1 MSLTNNS
8 NIPLS
13 VSVFLATNSYDF
25 KPDPRSLSATDFN
38 RSIRQVI
45 LRNRTNGPDSPT
57 EPVDIASLV
66 KSKMGTAIHDS
77 IEKTWLDPQ
86 MREAG
91 LRNLGYPESVIKRIV
106 VNPTE
111 VTSEHIPVYMEI
123 RKSIKLG
130 DWTVSGKFDFVA
142 EGALTDFKSTSTFTY
157 TKKVNDDKYCKQ
169 GSIYKVIHKD
179 IITNPHLTIVYW
191 FTDWKEASAKGD
203 PTYPQSPVLPYK
215 IKLMDEDTTIQFMQS
230 FINQLE
236 KHEHTPEPELP
247 QCTKEELWQDDPV
260 YKYYRD
266 PMKKARATK
275 NFDSLIEAR
284 KYFGS
289 QGGVGEIVTVPGKA
303 MACNYCSAAPMCSQ
317 YKQLKAQGLI
327 KE

>member
-13 VSVFLATNSYDF
+13 AALYLATNSYDF

-45 LRNRTNGPDSPT
+45 LRNRTGGTDSPT

-111 VTSEHIPVYMEI
+111 VTSEDIPIYMEI

-142 EGALTDFKSTSTFTY
+142 EGALTDYKSTSTWTAIN
-157 TKKVNDDKYCKQ
+157 KVNDDKYCKQ

-236 KHEHTPEPELP
+236 KNENTPEPELP
-247 QCTKEELWQDDPV
+247 YCTKEELWQDDPV

-266 PMKKARATK
+266 PMKKTRATK

-303 MACNYCSAAPMCSQ
+303 RCCNYCNARVHCSQ
-317 YKQLKAQGLI
+317 FKELKAAGLI
-327 KE
+327 IE

>member
-25 KPDPRSLSATDFN
+25 KPNPRSLSATDFN

-45 LRNRTNGPDSPT
+45 LRNRMNGPDSPT

-123 RKSIKLG
+123 RNSIKLG

-142 EGALTDFKSTSTFTY
+142 EGALTDFKSTSHW
-157 TKKVNDDKYCKQ
+157 KGSKVQQELGKTD
-169 GSIYKVIHKD
+169 KVI
-179 IITNPHLTIVYW
+179 
-191 FTDWKEASAKGD
+191 KECCFK
-203 PTYPQSPVLPYK
+203 V
-215 IKLMDEDTTIQFMQS
+215 
-230 FINQLE
+230 
-236 KHEHTPEPELP
+236 
-247 QCTKEELWQDDPV
+247 
-260 YKYYRD
+260 
-266 PMKKARATK
+266 
-275 NFDSLIEAR
+275 
-284 KYFGS
+284 
-289 QGGVGEIVTVPGKA
+289 
-303 MACNYCSAAPMCSQ
+303 
-317 YKQLKAQGLI
+317 
-327 KE
+327 